1 MRVLAHLSLIAVSLI
16 YGANYLI
23 AKGLMPD
30 LIGPSG
36 FITLRVTGAGL
47 LFWLLYLMQANRQRI
62 DRADIPRLALCGL
75 TGVALNMLLFFNG
88 LSLTSPV
95 NASLIMTVNP
105 LWVLLASAVML
116 GLKITRSKFLGVV
129 IGAVGA
135 IGLLLYSAAGPTP
148 HAHALGDLMILFNAL
163 SFGVYLVAVRP
174 LMAKYRP
181 LTVIAW
187 VFLFGW
193 IFSTPFGVGQ
203 ALAIDWAQFTTAQ
216 WGATAFVV
224 IGTTFFAYLLNIFAI
239 SHVQPTVVAAYI
251 YLQPILAVGFSWFHQ
266 RNGGVNYLEGI
277 GWPVLAFGGLIF
289 IGVYLVSRIRP
300 IPDATT

>member
-1 MRVLAHLSLIAVSLI
+1 MRLLAHLSLIFVSLI

-23 AKGLMPD
+23 AKGLMPEM
-30 LIGPSG
+30 IGPSG

-47 LFWLLYLMQANRQRI
+47 LFWLLYLLRKDRQKV
-62 DRADIPRLALCGL
+62 DRKDLPRLALCGL

-95 NASLIMTVNP
+95 NASLVMTVNP

-116 GLKITRSKFLGVV
+116 GLKITRTKLVGVLIGGV
-129 IGAVGA
+129 GAV
-135 IGLLLYSAAGPTP
+135 GLLLYSAAGPAP
-148 HAHALGDLMILFNAL
+148 HAHATGDLMVMLNAL
-163 SFGVYLVAVRP
+163 SYGVYLVAVRP

-181 LTVIAW
+181 LTVVAW

-193 IFSTPFGVGQ
+193 IFSTPFGAAQ
-203 ALAIDWAQFTTAQ
+203 ALAVDWSLFTPEQFA
-216 WGATAFVV
+216 ATAFVV

-239 SHVQPTVVAAYI
+239 GHVQPTVVAAYI
-251 YLQPILAVGFSWFHQ
+251 YLQPILAFGFSWLHQ
-266 RNGGVNYLEGI
+266 RAGGTDYLEGV

-289 IGVYLVSRIRP
+289 IGVYLVSRISP
-300 IPDATT
+300 IQTAVR